1 MTTFVV
7 KFDLAVGVDNLL
19 EDAAPQI
26 RRKPVL
32 WSCQRI
38 KDSWRQEKVRNRVVG
53 WSVTMVP
60 HNFLKRDWSDPPSE
74 VHKKQRTIGPPELSS
89 CRSFILIAGHPR
101 DKSCL
106 RKIQKGSTS
115 RLVEPTPWMSANAF
129 LRRNTLLSDQDRGSL
144 QHRGIPAMTVVFP
157 QPSPDFK
164 GHGSCPKVIGNQP
177 VSWLV
182 GGGAIQR
189 LNVWYIYC
197 TYIWWIYM
205 VNLGKYTSWWFQPIW
220 KNMSQIETLPQSSGC
235 ET

>member
-106 RKIQKGSTS
+106 CKSKRVPPADSFKQNLECQQMLSKPHIPCYRIRIEGIEAHFSIEGFQRWRWFFHS
-115 RLVEPTPWMSANAF
+115 
-129 LRRNTLLSDQDRGSL
+129 LLPISKD
-144 QHRGIPAMTVVFP
+144 TEVVPRSF
-157 QPSPDFK
+157 S
-164 GHGSCPKVIGNQP
+164 NQP
-177 VSWLV
+177 
-182 GGGAIQR
+182 GIMTG
-189 LNVWYIYC
+189 
-197 TYIWWIYM
+197 WWSSHPETQCMVYLLYLHL
-205 VNLGKYTSWWFQPIW
+205 VNLHGKSW
-220 KNMSQIETLPQSSGC
+220 
-235 ET
+235 